1 MIRAEE
7 VRKGDSQI
15 QFSLKVLDYAQLQPK
30 PRIETVNAER
40 SAAEQQGLIL
50 SGSQVLIGFLTALS
64 GVFLLFWA
72 FLRLWLYE

>member
-7 VRKGDSQI
+7 IRKGDSQI
-15 QFSLKVLDYAQLQPK
+15 QFSLKVLDYAQLQPRSK
-30 PRIETVNAER
+30 IQTVDTAASAE
-40 SAAEQQGLIL
+40 EQGLIL
-50 SGSQVLIGFLTALS
+50 SGSQVLIGFLSALS

>member
-7 VRKGDSQI
+7 IRKGDSQI

-30 PRIETVNAER
+30 SKIQTVDTAASAE
-40 SAAEQQGLIL
+40 EQGLIL
-50 SGSQVLIGFLTALS
+50 SGSQVLIGFLSALT

>member
-7 VRKGDSQI
+7 IRKGDSQI
-15 QFSLKVLDYAQLQPK
+15 QFSLQVLDYAQLQPK
-30 PRIETVNAER
+30 SKIEAVDTAASAE
-40 SAAEQQGLIL
+40 EQGLIL

-64 GVFLLFWA
+64 GVCLLFWA

>member
-7 VRKGDSQI
+7 IRKGDSQI
-15 QFSLKVLDYAQLQPK
+15 QFSLQVLDYTQLQPK
-30 PRIETVNAER
+30 AKIEAVDTAASAE
-40 SAAEQQGLIL
+40 EQGLIL

-64 GVFLLFWA
+64 GVCLLFWA

>member
-7 VRKGDSQI
+7 IRKGHSQI
-15 QFSLKVLDYAQLQPK
+15 QFSLKVLDYAQLQPRSK
-30 PRIETVNAER
+30 IQTVDTAASAE
-40 SAAEQQGLIL
+40 EQGLIL
-50 SGSQVLIGFLTALS
+50 SGSQVLIGFLSALS